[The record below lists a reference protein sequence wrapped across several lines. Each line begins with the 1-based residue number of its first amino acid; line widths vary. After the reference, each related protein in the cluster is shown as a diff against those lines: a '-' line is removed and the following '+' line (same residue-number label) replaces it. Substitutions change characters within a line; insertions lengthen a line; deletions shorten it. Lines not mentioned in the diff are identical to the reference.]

1 MKDYTFEL
9 SRESLNLI
17 LDEANLVTFKGGF
30 KLVGASNW
38 FKLIEDMII
47 LKEGAEFNLK
57 DQLLMSQT
65 RYYPDSKRA
74 LNFLVL
80 YLKCKKCNDLNYIV
94 KLVSLFIH
102 YYLF

>member
-9 SRESLNLI
+9 SRESFNLI

-80 YLKCKKCNDLNYIV
+80 YLKCNSI
-94 KLVSLFIH
+94 
-102 YYLF
+102 